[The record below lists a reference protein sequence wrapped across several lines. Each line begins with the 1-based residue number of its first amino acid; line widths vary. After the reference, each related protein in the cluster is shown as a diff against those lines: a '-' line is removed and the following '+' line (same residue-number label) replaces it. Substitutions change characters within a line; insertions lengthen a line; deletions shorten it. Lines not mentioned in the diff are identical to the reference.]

1 MKQLTNTKNLLQSV
15 EDLRLVEPNVFVA
28 PFLEVLRSAYTP
40 GQITSL
46 ALSALNKFLSY
57 GLIGKCAHSSDKSRR
72 EENLS
77 LCNLPRGVN
86 KFSLWLIW
94 SGT

>member
-1 MKQLTNTKNLLQSV
+1 MKDLIDTKNLLQSI

-57 GLIGKCAHSSDKSRR
+57 GLIGKLCTVKNRWYSCLCAIYHEVYLNKS
-72 EENLS
+72 
-77 LCNLPRGVN
+77 
-86 KFSLWLIW
+86 SLWLY
-94 SGT
+94 GVC